1 MYKTLIIL
9 LFPFIC
15 FSQTFKALKDTT
27 TLKQKI
33 ESMSKSTTSI
43 EADFIQEKNLS
54 MLSEKITSKGHFVFK
69 KENLLR
75 WEYAS
80 PSKYLIVINKE
91 KVIIKDEKKTT
102 KYDMNSNKVFKEIND
117 IMLSCV
123 QGTIFKSNKFKTSY
137 FENDKGYKL
146 ELIPQVKNMKETFK
160 KINLYFDKNVT
171 SVSKMEM
178 IENNDDLTSLDFTN
192 KKLNAPIAE
201 TIFIVK

>member
-1 MYKTLIIL
+1 MYKILIIL
-9 LFPFIC
+9 LFPFVS

-146 ELIPQVKNMKETFK
+146 ELLPQAKNMKETFK

-171 SVSKMEM
+171 SVAKMEM

>member
-1 MYKTLIIL
+1 MYKILIIL
-9 LFPFIC
+9 LLPFVS

-91 KVIIKDEKKTT
+91 KVIIKDEKKTN

-123 QGTIFKSNKFKTSY
+123 QGTIFKSSKFKTSY

-146 ELIPQVKNMKETFK
+146 ELIPQAKNMKETFK